1 MRIEQV
7 QHRGLRET
15 SQGDVDA
22 VCLVV
27 AAVDK
32 LFPKFSYKWL
42 ADEVE
47 RNLPKELD
55 FLHEASNSRRCRK
68 RRGGEG
74 MRERGRDRDRRTDR
88 PTDRWGTEGARTQ
101 RRGTVPYM

>member
-1 MRIEQV
+1 MPPPGPAPPRFLGRQV

-15 SQGDVDA
+15 SKGDVDA

-27 AAVDK
+27 AAVDA

-47 RNLPKELD
+47 RNLPKELN
-55 FLHEASNSRRCRK
+55 FVHEADNASR
-68 RRGGEG
+68 
-74 MRERGRDRDRRTDR
+74 
-88 PTDRWGTEGARTQ
+88 
-101 RRGTVPYM
+101 